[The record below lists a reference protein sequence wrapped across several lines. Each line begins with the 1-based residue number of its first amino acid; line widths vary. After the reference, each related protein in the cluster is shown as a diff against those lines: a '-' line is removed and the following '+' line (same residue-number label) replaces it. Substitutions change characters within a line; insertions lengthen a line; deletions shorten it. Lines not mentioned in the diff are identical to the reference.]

1 MFLATMRTQGCLSG
15 TVQPSHCVDAY
26 NLMISGAYA
35 LIIAFSLFEGYH
47 WRMVNG
53 PDELNAF
60 ILLGTVNVLLCFP
73 DCSPHNFFTLIL
85 AS

>member
-1 MFLATMRTQGCLSG
+1 MRTQGYPSG
-15 TVQPSHCVDAY
+15 TVQSSHCVDAY
-26 NLMISGAYA
+26 NLIIPGAYA
-35 LIIAFSLFEGYH
+35 LIIALSLFEGYH

-60 ILLGTVNVLLCFP
+60 ILLGTVNVFLCFL
-73 DCSPHNFFTLIL
+73 DCSPHYLFTLEL